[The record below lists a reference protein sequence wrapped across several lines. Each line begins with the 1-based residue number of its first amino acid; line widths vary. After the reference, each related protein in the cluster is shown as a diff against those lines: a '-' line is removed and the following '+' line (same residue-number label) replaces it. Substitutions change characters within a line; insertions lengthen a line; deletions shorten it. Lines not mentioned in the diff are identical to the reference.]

1 MPKTSII
8 YKGAFQ
14 RIVTSAEMHGFL
26 AMTNQ
31 LLFVTNTAEVQST
44 RMVTI
49 THYQPL
55 ALQWAVG
62 CCPTA
67 TSERRRIRLKADYHY
82 FALRGASIRRSRW
95 DNTRPPTIQFHFLR
109 RFLPHTKR
117 NGVFAV
123 PCLFFLFLSLSRS
136 HFARYLLANSAS
148 ASSNALRITLSMS

>member
-1 MPKTSII
+1 MLPKTSII

-55 ALQWAVG
+55 ALQWAARYCIV
-62 CCPTA
+62 A
-67 TSERRRIRLKADYHY
+67 TSDQGCA
-82 FALRGASIRRSRW
+82 GAEAVS
-95 DNTRPPTIQFHFLR
+95 
-109 RFLPHTKR
+109 KR
-117 NGVFAV
+117 KPRKEGA
-123 PCLFFLFLSLSRS
+123 
-136 HFARYLLANSAS
+136 
-148 ASSNALRITLSMS
+148 